1 MVPLSLEVLL
11 VLLVSGV
18 DPEFPLLR
26 LPEGFRLR
34 MVQMPVVVLLPGLPQ
49 FALVAVSVVE
59 MLPLVRV
66 ELLLFV
72 LDRGDILG
80 LLVLV
85 VHNHSR

>member
-85 VHNHSR
+85 VHNLSG